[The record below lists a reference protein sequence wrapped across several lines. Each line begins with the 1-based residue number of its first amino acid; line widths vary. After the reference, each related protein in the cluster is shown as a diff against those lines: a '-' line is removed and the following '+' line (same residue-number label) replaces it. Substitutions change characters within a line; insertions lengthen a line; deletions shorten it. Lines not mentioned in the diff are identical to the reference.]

1 MCLYITLIVI
11 NYKRN
16 FNIIL
21 KFITDWNLDLSLNML
36 HDPETKRGSKDG
48 ITLTHL
54 RLRNPEFIY
63 YNVKD
68 LCDKLYYMY
77 TIAVI

>member
-1 MCLYITLIVI
+1 M
-11 NYKRN
+11 
-16 FNIIL
+16 
-21 KFITDWNLDLSLNML
+21 DLSLNML

-48 ITLTHL
+48 ISLTHL